1 MSRENDLK
9 EIVNSLKCLI
19 VFENKTWLLYQNLA
33 ERIDSALIKSLL
45 LHISLDSQKHSTV
58 LKGIAINM
66 PKTNWTPAD
75 LPKKMGETWRSMDDF
90 QVELSDVEI
99 IPEEALV
106 ELLDQLTSLETQLAE
121 EYDLLV
127 QINTLELFSEQL
139 SKIYRINLET
149 LKIILLEIMHDE
161 EYHKEILNIIANA
174 LEKDK
179 VIEFVDNTPKVRFRN
194 PDGWNRPQQITV

>member
-1 MSRENDLK
+1 LSRENDLK

>member
-1 MSRENDLK
+1 M
-9 EIVNSLKCLI
+9 
-19 VFENKTWLLYQNLA
+19 
-33 ERIDSALIKSLL
+33 
-45 LHISLDSQKHSTV
+45 
-58 LKGIAINM
+58 
-66 PKTNWTPAD
+66 
-75 LPKKMGETWRSMDDF
+75 
-90 QVELSDVEI
+90 
-99 IPEEALV
+99 
-106 ELLDQLTSLETQLAE
+106 
-121 EYDLLV
+121 

-179 VIEFVDNTPKVRFRN
+179 VTEFVDNTPKVRFRN

>member
-139 SKIYRINLET
+139 SKIYNKFHMTFLD
-149 LKIILLEIMHDE
+149 KI
-161 EYHKEILNIIANA
+161 
-174 LEKDK
+174 
-179 VIEFVDNTPKVRFRN
+179 
-194 PDGWNRPQQITV
+194 